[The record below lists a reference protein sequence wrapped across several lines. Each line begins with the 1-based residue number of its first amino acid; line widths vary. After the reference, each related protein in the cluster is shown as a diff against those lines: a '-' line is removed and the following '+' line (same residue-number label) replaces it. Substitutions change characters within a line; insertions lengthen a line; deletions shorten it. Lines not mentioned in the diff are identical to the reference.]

1 MEGKQK
7 GCTFG
12 KRGEYTF
19 HQYETHK
26 PSSNLEA
33 EGIIWAFGS
42 SLLQRLGDWQAH
54 CSCIPLVHKVPFNV
68 GATLRLAHKK
78 CFCSS
83 CYSNCPPTSLR
94 PIRRPQNWKDIGHQ
108 WLSPQMSTPK
118 SHFGRSTNVTS
129 EDPHVSGWTNKPNP
143 PSLHLIIGNLA
154 WCALGAARNISK
166 VYLSSWYYSK
176 HKLPLKSDEILNNL
190 FHKYK
195 LNHAQIILINVS
207 KCQS

>member
-78 CFCSS
+78 CFCCP
-83 CYSNCPPTSLR
+83 CYSNCPPTTSLR
-94 PIRRPQNWKDIGHQ
+94 PISTPQNWNTPFYSPRSKSCVLFKIHNRGPYHLGMKLCFELASDIVWH
-108 WLSPQMSTPK
+108 WTPVTPSPNVYTQISLRK
-118 SHFGRSTNVTS
+118 IHKCRFGRPTCLRL
-129 EDPHVSGWTNKPNP
+129 NKQTKSSF
-143 PSLHLIIGNLA
+143 PSLDTWESCIVRFGDSHEYHRSI
-154 WCALGAARNISK
+154 
-166 VYLSSWYYSK
+166 YLSSW
-176 HKLPLKSDEILNNL
+176 
-190 FHKYK
+190 
-195 LNHAQIILINVS
+195 
-207 KCQS
+207 

>member
-1 MEGKQK
+1 MEGEQK

-78 CFCSS
+78 CFCCP
-83 CYSNCPPTSLR
+83 CYSNCPPTTSLR
-94 PIRRPQNWKDIGHQ
+94 PISTPQNWNTPFHSPRSKSCVLFKIHNRGHYNPGMNFCIELACDIGHQ
-108 WLSPQMSTPK
+108 WLSPQMSAPK
-118 SHFGRSTNVTS
+118 SHFGRSTNVAS

-143 PSLHLIIGNLA
+143 PSLHLILGNLA
-154 WCALGAARNISK
+154 WCVLGTVTNITEAFIC
-166 VYLSSWYYSK
+166 
-176 HKLPLKSDEILNNL
+176 PLDS
-190 FHKYK
+190 
-195 LNHAQIILINVS
+195 
-207 KCQS
+207 

>member
-83 CYSNCPPTSLR
+83 GYSNCPPTSLR

-118 SHFGRSTNVTS
+118 SHFGRPTCLRL
-129 EDPHVSGWTNKPNP
+129 NKQTKSSF
-143 PSLHLIIGNLA
+143 PSLDTWESCMVRFG
-154 WCALGAARNISK
+154 GSQE
-166 VYLSSWYYSK
+166 Y
-176 HKLPLKSDEILNNL
+176 LKSIFVFLIL
-190 FHKYK
+190 
-195 LNHAQIILINVS
+195 
-207 KCQS
+207 